1 MLKKSKLFS
10 IIVTTFNNEA
20 SIRNT
25 IDSIVN
31 QTLDNNFYEIVVV
44 DDCSTDNTW
53 SILQEYN
60 HSN

>member
-44 DDCSTDNTW
+44 DD
-53 SILQEYN
+53 
-60 HSN
+60 

>member
-44 DDCSTDNTW
+44 DDCSTDNT
-53 SILQEYN
+53 
-60 HSN
+60 